1 MLLYDTLDLFGQD
14 QNQALPQPDPQWSCE
29 GGLYVIWLSPD
40 KKHFYGGRTTC
51 FARRWG
57 VHLKD
62 LRGGK
67 HENPRMQNTYNKY
80 QFFIPE
86 VLSQS
91 ADKVEQIR
99 SEQAWI
105 DANFGHLGCVNLNPF
120 ASGGFSPL
128 SPEAKARKSAKL
140 RLRKLS
146 PEHKLVLI
154 ECNRRRI
161 WTLEMRTLRSELLR
175 GTKRSAEQVARQVS
189 TWKGNPR
196 NIEKAR
202 ITLSKNRH
210 RITREGILRRSR
222 LTGDKLRGRKQPP
235 EVVEKRAAA
244 NRGQTRTPETRALMS
259 RSAKARVLVYPITFS
274 FSTRKKISEQLKGR
288 VWLNQAGKN
297 IRVPPERV
305 PELLAQGWARGRVG
319 GSNLGRVVLTRNGSV
334 KLAPP
339 EEVEGLLTQGWIRGL
354 PDRLKGLVSVRS
366 PEGTRSKVSPEKAE
380 ELLAQGWERGP
391 GELPSRNWVHRT
403 SGHEIE
409 RKQIS
414 DADLQDFLNQG
425 WAQGS
430 ALPNTAGLLWIR
442 KDNEPDRRILEG
454 DLDCFLELGW
464 ELGQRRFL
472 EPQTW
477 IRRPKEEGYEFRM
490 VPLGELGDWEQQG
503 WERGYLERTPE
514 VREKVAASWTPEKRE
529 AAKLRKQTQEN
540 TTRGSVWVNDG
551 VKNKRV
557 SEERALQLVA
567 EGWQRGQI
575 HRKAHGPM
583 SEESRARVS
592 EAHRKSW
599 ARRGGMS
606 EEGKRALREKALQ
619 RHAQTP
625 EKWATSD
632 EKRAAC
638 SRSSAGRTWLTDGV
652 HNKFASPEEAGG
664 LLGAGW
670 VRGRVQK
677 SA

>member
-1 MLLYDTLDLFGQD
+1 MLQQDTLDLFGQD
-14 QNQALPQPDPQWSCE
+14 SVQDAPREKEPVELPSVE
-29 GGLYVIWLSPD
+29 GGGLYVIRLSE
-40 KKHFYGGRTTC
+40 KHYYGGRTSS
-51 FARRWG
+51 FSRRWES
-57 VHLKD
+57 HLKD
-62 LRGGK
+62 LIAGNHG
-67 HENPRMQNTYNKY
+67 NPYMQGVFNKFGMFEPEAVKVIPNTED
-80 QFFIPE
+80 Q
-86 VLSQS
+86 VS
-91 ADKVEQIR
+91 A
-99 SEQAWI
+99 EQAWL
-105 DANFGHLGCVNLNPF
+105 DANIGKPGCVNLSPW
-120 ASGGFSPL
+120 ASGGCSPDL
-128 SPEAKARKSAKL
+128 LWVYLGE
-140 RLRKLS
+140 
-146 PEHKLVLI
+146 
-154 ECNRRRI
+154 EC
-161 WTLEMRTLRSELLR
+161 
-175 GTKRSAEQVARQVS
+175 A
-189 TWKGNPR
+189 
-196 NIEKAR
+196 
-202 ITLSKNRH
+202 
-210 RITREGILRRSR
+210 
-222 LTGDKLRGRKQPP
+222 
-235 EVVEKRAAA
+235 
-244 NRGQTRTPETRALMS
+244 
-259 RSAKARVLVYPITFS
+259 
-274 FSTRKKISEQLKGR
+274 
-288 VWLNQAGKN
+288 
-297 IRVPPERV
+297 RVPPERV

-319 GSNLGRVVLTRNGSV
+319 GSTLGRVVLTRNRRV

-339 EEVEGLLTQGWIRGL
+339 EEVGELLTQGWIRGL

-366 PEGTRSKVSPEKAE
+366 PEGTRRKVSPEKAQ

-442 KDNEPDRRILEG
+442 KEGEPGRRILGE
-454 DLDCFLELGW
+454 DLECFLGMGW
-464 ELGQRRFL
+464 ELGQGRFL

-477 IRRPKEEGYEFRM
+477 IRRPKEEGSYEFRM
-490 VPLGELGDWEQQG
+490 VPSGELAVWEQQG
-503 WERGYLERTPE
+503 WEQGYLERTPE
-514 VREKVAASWTPEKRE
+514 VREKVVASWTPEKRE
-529 AAKLRKQTQEN
+529 AARLRRQTQEN

-557 SEERALQLVA
+557 SEEGALQLVA

-606 EEGKRALREKALQ
+606 EEGKQNLREKALQ

-664 LLGAGW
+664 LLGSGW
-670 VRGRVQK
+670 VRGQARK